1 LTESVKNSS
10 DLLKEMLLRNGIA
23 KIDEN
28 EITNDIE
35 MSKLVNSGFVTV
47 FGLVTYP
54 DVLLILTM
62 LDEEKSI
69 LKEVYEK
76 GEVCVRE
83 IIDKIKP
90 SRMRKW
96 IESGLVGLEKRD
108 GKLLLIKK

>member
-1 LTESVKNSS
+1 MTESVKNSS
-10 DLLKEMLLRNGIA
+10 DLLKEMLLRNGIT
-23 KIDEN
+23 KIDEH
-28 EITNDIE
+28 EVTNDIE
-35 MSKLVNSGFVTV
+35 VCNLINSGFATV
-47 FGLVTYP
+47 LGRVTYP

-62 LDEEKSI
+62 PDEEKSI